1 MNRWRPIRFFYRL
14 FSQLPQTFFE
24 LLDLPAARAKAY
36 RFGSVELK
44 KAFRI
49 DGLFVPNRR
58 KLPLYFVE
66 VQFQRV
72 PNFYANLFAKV
83 FSYLDENDPQQEW
96 DAVAIFPTRTEEPKH
111 LRPYEDLLQSGRVKR
126 IYLEDITSAA
136 DPPVGL
142 GVLQLLFASLKQAQ
156 ELAPRIVK
164 KASAEMADSEL
175 QGKVIELL
183 ERMLLL
189 RFPEFDREAM
199 RMKFKLND
207 IRESKVWKEARLEGK
222 EEGIMEGEEKGKIAE
237 REKNVR
243 RCLAKGMTE
252 KQIAELLEIPIA
264 QIHRLATGS
273 HG

>member
-1 MNRWRPIRFFYRL
+1 MVQPYIEWMETDSFFYRL

-24 LLDLPAARAKAY
+24 LMDLPAARAKAY

-96 DAVAIFPTRTEEPKH
+96 IAAALFPTRAEEPKH
-111 LRPYEDLLQSGRVKR
+111 QGPYEDLLRSKRVKR
-126 IYLEDITSAA
+126 IYLEDVTSAN

-156 ELAPRIVK
+156 ELAPRIVR
-164 KASAEMADSEL
+164 KASDEPGDSEL
-175 QGKVIELL
+175 QGKVIELV

-199 RMKFKLND
+199 RMKFKLHD
-207 IRESKVWKEARLEGK
+207 IRESKVWKQAV
-222 EEGIMEGEEKGKIAE
+222 EEGDALRLKKTVESLLSKRKTLHE
-237 REKNVR
+237 V
-243 RCLAKGMTE
+243 
-252 KQIAELLEIPIA
+252 AELLDIPVD
-264 QIHRLATGS
+264 QLRKVLDDQKR
-273 HG
+273 